1 VRATIEEQPRQL
13 ISHPNESLPSSF
25 DSQLSHRAGR
35 VQVQEDD
42 DAWDPEQLLN
52 SVAFEM
58 QAEKDLLAEEE
69 EAAAA

>member
-1 VRATIEEQPRQL
+1 
-13 ISHPNESLPSSF
+13 
-25 DSQLSHRAGR
+25 
-35 VQVQEDD
+35 VQEDD